1 LASTTIEFVIFYS
14 DTTPLKLTQIQTTA
28 EDHRIAK
35 LAAFAIAL
43 HMVEAV
49 IPSPLPGVKPGVA
62 NIVTLYVLYQY
73 GFATAAWVSILR
85 VFASSLLLGQ
95 FLTPT
100 FVLSLSGAV
109 LSLAALWLTMHLPK
123 RWFGPVS
130 LSIFAAF
137 AHIAGQLI
145 VVRLWLIPH
154 AGVAYLVPVF
164 ALAALIFGIING
176 FITAKL
182 LKHKSA

>member
-1 LASTTIEFVIFYS
+1 M
-14 DTTPLKLTQIQTTA
+14 LKPTHIHTTA
-28 EDHRIAK
+28 DDHRIAK

-49 IPSPLPGVKPGVA
+49 IPSPIPGVKPGIA

-95 FLTPT
+95 FLSPT
-100 FVLSLSGAV
+100 FALSLGGAI
-109 LSLAALWLTMHLPK
+109 LSLAALWLAMRLPK
-123 RWFGPVS
+123 RYFS
-130 LSIFAAF
+130 AITLSILAAF
-137 AHIAGQLI
+137 AHIAGQLL

-154 AGVAYLVPVF
+154 AGVSYLIPVF
-164 ALAALIFGIING
+164 ACAALCFGLING
-176 FITAKL
+176 LITAKL
-182 LKHKSA
+182 LLNANVSS

>member
-1 LASTTIEFVIFYS
+1 MKPII
-14 DTTPLKLTQIQTTA
+14 IQTSA
-28 EDHRIAK
+28 DDHRIAK
-35 LAAFAIAL
+35 LTAFAIAL
-43 HMVEAV
+43 HMVEAI

-62 NIVTLYVLYQY
+62 NIVTLYVLYRF

-95 FLTPT
+95 FLSPT
-100 FVLSLSGAV
+100 FVLSLSGAL
-109 LSLAALWLTMHLPK
+109 LSLLTLWLVIRLPK

-137 AHIAGQLI
+137 AHITGQLI

-164 ALAALIFGIING
+164 ALAALVFGVING
-176 FITAKL
+176 LIAAKL
-182 LKHKSA
+182 LDNKNVQE

>member
-1 LASTTIEFVIFYS
+1 MKI
-14 DTTPLKLTQIQTTA
+14 TQIQTTE

-35 LAAFAIAL
+35 LAALAIVL

-49 IPSPLPGVKPGVA
+49 IPSPLPGVKPGIG

-95 FLTPT
+95 FLSPT
-100 FVLSLSGAV
+100 FALSLSGAL
-109 LSLAALWLTMHLPK
+109 LSLCVLRLAMHLPK
-123 RWFGPVS
+123 KWFSPIS

-145 VVRLWLIPH
+145 VVRLWLIPN
-154 AGVAYLVPVF
+154 AGVGYLVPIF
-164 ALAALIFGIING
+164 AAAALFFGLING
-176 FITAKL
+176 IVSKKL
-182 LKHKSA
+182 IEN

>member
-1 LASTTIEFVIFYS
+1 MKPITHLH
-14 DTTPLKLTQIQTTA
+14 TTA

-43 HMVEAV
+43 HMLEAV

-95 FLTPT
+95 FLSPT

-109 LSLAALWLTMHLPK
+109 LSLVVLWLAIKLPK
-123 RWFGPVS
+123 KWFSPIS

-145 VVRLWLIPH
+145 MVRLWLIPH
-154 AGVAYLVPVF
+154 AGVSYLIPIF
-164 ALAALIFGIING
+164 AAAALFFGLMNG
-176 FITAKL
+176 LITHKL
-182 LKHKSA
+182 LAEPYPNPSNK

>member
-1 LASTTIEFVIFYS
+1 MK
-14 DTTPLKLTQIQTTA
+14 PTQFHTTA

-49 IPSPLPGVKPGVA
+49 IPSPLPGVKPGIA

-95 FLTPT
+95 FLSPT
-100 FVLSLSGAV
+100 FALSLGGAILSLSV
-109 LSLAALWLTMHLPK
+109 LWLAIRLPK
-123 RWFGPVS
+123 KWFGPIT
-130 LSIFAAF
+130 LSILAAF
-137 AHIAGQLI
+137 AHIAGQLMI
-145 VVRLWLIPH
+145 VRLWLIPH
-154 AGVAYLVPVF
+154 AGVNYLIPIF
-164 ALAALIFGIING
+164 AIAALFFGLING
-176 FITAKL
+176 VITAKL
-182 LKHKSA
+182 IANNDK